1 MTDQPHELLAEI
13 IDAHG
18 GELVGRIRL
27 QKVIYLLDQLG
38 LASGFEYSYHHYG
51 PYSSEVSSALLDAE
65 SAGVV
70 QDQIKFR
77 QSDGA
82 SYSVFHSQLDRQP
95 EKVGNLDRPAT
106 IALLGQMKAQSAT
119 VLELAATI
127 HWLRSVERVD
137 DWQAELVSRKGS
149 KTGSGRQ
156 EQAVE
161 LLKSL
166 ELF

>member
-1 MTDQPHELLAEI
+1 
-13 IDAHG
+13 
-18 GELVGRIRL
+18 
-27 QKVIYLLDQLG
+27 
-38 LASGFEYSYHHYG
+38 
-51 PYSSEVSSALLDAE
+51 VSSALLDAE

-95 EKVGNLDRPAT
+95 EKVGDLDRPAA

-149 KTGSGRQ
+149 KTESGRQ

>member
-95 EKVGNLDRPAT
+95 EKVGDLDRPAA
-106 IALLGQMKAQSAT
+106 IALLGRSAWIGLLRISDS
-119 VLELAATI
+119 VCLPASRPACWELAAG
-127 HWLRSVERVD
+127 W
-137 DWQAELVSRKGS
+137 
-149 KTGSGRQ
+149 
-156 EQAVE
+156 
-161 LLKSL
+161 
-166 ELF
+166 